1 VVAIPAIAGIATL
14 SKIITNTS
22 INMEVLNKF
31 QSVSTNPDNPN
42 WEKCIARQESIYR
55 RSNDIRSEFERDYTR
70 ILHSNGYRRLKTKT
84 QVFFATKNDHI
95 CTRIE
100 HVNHVAS
107 VSNTIA
113 KHLGLNTELVNAIAL
128 GHDIGHAPFGHH
140 GETVIRSLINEN
152 LTDGSFWHEKNSLF
166 FIDSIET

>member
-1 VVAIPAIAGIATL
+1 MGL
-14 SKIITNTS
+14 NYKFK
-22 INMEVLNKF
+22 EVSANPSNPIWNKF
-31 QSVSTNPDNPN
+31 IDREET
-42 WEKCIARQESIYR
+42 IYQR
-55 RSNDIRSEFERDYTR
+55 PNDIRSEFARDYTR

-107 VSNTIA
+107 VSTTIA
-113 KHLGLNTELVNAIAL
+113 KNLGLNEELVNAIAL

-140 GETVIRSLINEN
+140 GETVIR
-152 LTDGSFWHEKNSLF
+152 D
-166 FIDSIET
+166 